1 MGSAT
6 IDFSSLLEIAINLPL
21 FHLFRNEISFVYVSI
36 LAGKTPLI
44 MASIRNFSLLNTLVS
59 GGEEAVVDDDDNVDN
74 SESSASAW
82 EWSVS
87 P

>member
-1 MGSAT
+1 M
-6 IDFSSLLEIAINLPL
+6 F
-21 FHLFRNEISFVYVSI
+21 SI

-74 SESSASAW
+74 SES
-82 EWSVS
+82 ERICLGMVS
-87 P
+87 FTLSLS